1 MVEIPFKS
9 FDTTVTAAAAA
20 NIAMAEA
27 QNADFG
33 GKLAKNPIVGVSL
46 SKDTSRSPI
55 PIDYE
60 TSKRM
65 KM

>member
-1 MVEIPFKS
+1 MVGVPFKS
-9 FDTTVTAAAAA
+9 YDTTVTAAAAA
-20 NIAMAEA
+20 NIVMKGAHNVNDSGAL
-27 QNADFG
+27 D
-33 GKLAKNPIVGVSL
+33 KNPIVGVSL